1 MSENHNIALIED
13 SDDEYEPEKND
24 IEKITE
30 KYVSKDGKFRFCA
43 SSVFLTYPQCNLS
56 IHQVM
61 DFLLSK
67 KANVIVVAQEHHK
80 DGNPHIHAYAE
91 FKVKIDTKTER
102 YFDLKGFHPNIAK
115 PISKFYV
122 IRYITKKKDFEEH
135 NIDVQKF
142 LDEEKKKIKH
152 EEKKSKGKMKK
163 VLNEVIHDEI
173 TPAQAVTKEPML
185 LLYYDRLKKNYAM
198 WKNDIEEEERQNSL
212 FTNYIFKKKKR
223 HYWIFGKSNT
233 GKTSFILDYLK
244 KAFPGDT
251 FQIPKNNDWVAYAG
265 EHILYCDEYKGQL
278 TIQDLNQ
285 ICDGGTPE
293 DPKHN
298 KGLQLN
304 TKGSSNFMKIKPII
318 FIFSNYTILETYKV
332 LQEDVVLR
340 NAILNRFNLI
350 EWTTYWGFDFL
361 MHCLD
366 DEDYKINFNPPE
378 EEISYWEPTS
388 I

>member
-1 MSENHNIALIED
+1 MSKNNNIPLKED
-13 SDDEYEPEKND
+13 SDDEYEPQNND

-30 KYVSKDGKFRFCA
+30 KYVPKEGKFRFCA
-43 SSVFLTYPQCNLS
+43 SSVFLTYPQCTLT

-61 DFLLSK
+61 DFLLTK
-67 KANVIVVAQEHHK
+67 KASVMVVSQEHHQ

-91 FKVKIDTKTER
+91 FKVKIDTKSER
-102 YFDLKGFHPNIAK
+102 FFDIKGFHPNIAK

-122 IRYITKKKDFEEH
+122 IRYVTKKKDYEEH

-142 LDEEKKKIKH
+142 LDEEKKKIKQNNNKNKGKIKKALKDII
-152 EEKKSKGKMKK
+152 EEK
-163 VLNEVIHDEI
+163 I
-173 TPAQAVTKEPML
+173 TPVEAVVKEPML
-185 LLYYDRLKKNYAM
+185 LLYYDRIKKNYAM
-198 WKNDIEEEERQNSL
+198 WKSDMEELERENSL

-223 HYWIFGKSNT
+223 HYWIYGVSNT
-233 GKTSFILDYLK
+233 GKTFYILEYLK

-251 FQIPKNNDWVAYAG
+251 FQIPKNNDWIAYGG

-285 ICDGGTPE
+285 ICDGGNPE

-304 TKGSSNFMKIKPII
+304 TKGGSNFMKIKPII
-318 FIFSNYTILETYKV
+318 FIFSNYSILETYKV

-340 NAILNRFNLI
+340 RAVLNRFNLI
-350 EWTTYWGFDFL
+350 EWTTKWGFDFL
-361 MHCLD
+361 MHCRD
-366 DEDYKINFNPPE
+366 DEDEQLNFE
-378 EEISYWEPTS
+378 EEIEYWEPTY